1 MWLKIRILF
10 SALAVLLPALF
21 SFSASAADVSAGM
34 AVVGNNCSRCHAI
47 GREGTSPRDGAPRF
61 VDLVTRYPPAL
72 LAEALAEGI
81 MTGHSDMPEFV
92 FTPEQI
98 DDLILYLESLE

>member
-1 MWLKIRILF
+1 MWLKIRYLF
-10 SALAVLLPALF
+10 SAMAVLLFGQF
-21 SFSASAADVSAGM
+21 SSSANAADVSAGM
-34 AVVGNNCSRCHAI
+34 ALAANNCARCHAI

-61 VDLVTRYPPAL
+61 VDLVTKYPPAL

-92 FTPEQI
+92 FAPEQI
-98 DDLILYLESLE
+98 DHLILYLESLE